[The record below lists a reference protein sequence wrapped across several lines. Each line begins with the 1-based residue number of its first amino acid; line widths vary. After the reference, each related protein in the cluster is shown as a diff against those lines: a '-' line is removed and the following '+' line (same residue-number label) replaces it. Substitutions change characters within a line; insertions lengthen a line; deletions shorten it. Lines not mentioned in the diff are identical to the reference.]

1 VLRLRDART
10 GQLADVLPAGR
21 RQLRILVSAP
31 GQVRAH
37 LTADLLRRA
46 AEMAQLL
53 PTVTELL
60 PAALGAPGPNM
71 AMLRAACDA
80 LNIHPPQNTLAAP
93 VDPLA
98 GIPLFDVGIG
108 LANETSNSDVTD
120 LARMWVHAAAGH
132 LEAEP
137 GEEPLAVRLTL
148 MRHRYWEPAPGGGA
162 AAAADTE
169 TLARWRALVARWAQS
184 PSGMMSRE
192 HADAVT
198 GALANDL
205 DTVTALRALNQLA
218 GAPEVPDGVKFETFA
233 AADRLLGLDLARDV
247 GK

>member
-1 VLRLRDART
+1 
-10 GQLADVLPAGR
+10 
-21 RQLRILVSAP
+21 
-31 GQVRAH
+31 
-37 LTADLLRRA
+37 
-46 AEMAQLL
+46 MAQLL
-53 PTVTELL
+53 PTVTELQ
-60 PAALGAPGPNM
+60 PAALGAPGSSM

-80 LNIHPPQNTLAAP
+80 LNIHPPQDTLAAP

-108 LANETSNSDVTD
+108 LADEASNSDVTG
-120 LARMWVHAAAGH
+120 LARMWVHVAADH
-132 LEAEP
+132 PEAQL

-148 MRHRYWEPAPGGGA
+148 MRHRYWEPAPGDGA

-169 TLARWRALVARWAQS
+169 TLSRWQALVARWARS
-184 PSGMMSRE
+184 PSGAMSRE

-205 DTVTALRALNQLA
+205 DTVTALRTLHELA
-218 GAPEVPDGVKFETFA
+218 GDLEVPEGVKFETFA